1 VINLSYTLIITEKP
15 TAAKTV
21 AKALADGEVK
31 EFEKDGSRW
40 YEIKKDGKPVK
51 VAPAAGHLFMLKQKS
66 RGWNYPVFDV
76 EWVPSFNFK
85 ASKFSEKFFRNL
97 EMLAKDAGD
106 FIIATDYDDEG
117 EVIGANILRFICK
130 REDAPRMKFSTM
142 TKEELTESYKNMD
155 KHLNKTLAEAG
166 FTRHMMDW
174 YFGINLTRALT
185 NSIKAAGK
193 RFRILST
200 GRVQGPTLH
209 MLASHEKEIKA
220 FKPDPFWIIEADV
233 KIGKNYM
240 KAEYEKDKVWD
251 KKEADGVF
259 GKSKNCKE
267 ASVKDISKK
276 VMTQAPPKPYNTTSM
291 LGDIYRYFGYPPQQ
305 GMQIAESLYQAGY
318 ISYPRTSSEKLPK
331 DIDYKKILSN
341 IAKIPKYEKL
351 ATSLLTKKELV
362 PNEGA
367 KTDAAHPA
375 IYPTTQLP
383 KKLGDKQQ
391 KVYDL
396 LVHRFMAVFGEPAK
410 RESQKISLDL
420 NGNTF
425 YVTGKKTVEA
435 GWTALY
441 GRYSAR
447 DEIILPEMKV
457 GEKIKVDKVELQA
470 KETQPPARYSQGS
483 VLKEM
488 EDKGLGTKA
497 TRPGI
502 LQILYNRGYLIG
514 RSIEVTELGMNL
526 SNILE
531 KNVSDIVSEDLT
543 KHFEEECDKVESGKM
558 KKEEVLKEAE
568 KTITDICE
576 KFKAREIK
584 IGKELTES
592 VIASQDKQSILGTCP
607 KCGGTLKVMKMWNT
621 GSRFVG
627 CTGYKKGCRF
637 GSPLPREGTIVSTGN
652 VCQECKTPIIQVY
665 RQGAKPFRMCLSLEC
680 PTKKDWL
687 DKSKLKINQK
697 NEEPAVEKA
706 ESPKDEKP
714 VKKSKK
720 TEPAP
725 APVVSEKT
733 QLKEELKEAK
743 EEVKELKKPKTKK
756 SKKQNK

>member
-1 VINLSYTLIITEKP
+1 MSYTLIITEKP

-21 AKALADGEVK
+21 AKALSDGEVK
-31 EFEKDGSRW
+31 EFEKDGARW
-40 YEIKKDGKPVK
+40 YEIKKDGKAVK

-66 RGWNYPVFDV
+66 KGWNYPVFDV

-85 ASKFSEKFFRNL
+85 ASKFSEKFFKNL
-97 EMLAKDAGD
+97 EMLAKDAED

-142 TKEELTESYKNMD
+142 TKEELAESYRNMD
-155 KHLNKTLAEAG
+155 KHLNKNLAESG

-185 NSIKAAGK
+185 NSIKSAGK

-209 MLASHEKEIKA
+209 MLASHEKIIKA
-220 FKPDPFWIIEADV
+220 FKPEPFWIIEADV
-233 KIGKNYM
+233 KIGKNTL
-240 KAEYEKDKVWD
+240 KAEHEKDKIWD
-251 KKEADGVF
+251 KKDAESAF
-259 GKSKNCKE
+259 GKCRNSKE
-267 ASVKDISKK
+267 AHVKDISKK
-276 VMTQAPPKPYNTTSM
+276 IMTQSPPKPYNTTSM
-291 LGDIYRYFGYPPQQ
+291 LGDIYRYFGYTPQQ

-331 DIDYKKILSN
+331 DIDYRKILSG
-341 IAKIPKYEKL
+341 IARMPKYEKL
-351 ATSLLTKKELV
+351 AGTLLSKKELV
-362 PNEGA
+362 PNEGS

-375 IYPTTQLP
+375 IYPTTQIP

-410 RESQKISLDL
+410 RESNKISLDI
-420 NGNTF
+420 NGQTF
-425 YVTGKKTVEA
+425 FITGKKTVEA
-435 GWTALY
+435 GWTSLY
-441 GRYSAR
+441 GKYSAR
-447 DEIILPEMKV
+447 DEVLLPEMKIGDKIRVEKV
-457 GEKIKVDKVELQA
+457 GMLS

-531 KNVSDIVSEDLT
+531 KNVTEIVSEDLT

-558 KKEEVLKEAE
+558 KKEDVLSEAE
-568 KTITDICE
+568 KTITEICG
-576 KFKAREIK
+576 KFKLKEAK

-652 VCQECKTPIIQVY
+652 VCQECKTPIVQVY

-680 PTKKDWL
+680 PTKKEWL
-687 DKSKLKINQK
+687 DKSKLRINQK
-697 NEEPAVEKA
+697 KEEKA
-706 ESPKDEKP
+706 GAAE
-714 VKKSKK
+714 KK
-720 TEPAP
+720 TPIEEIQKTPE
-725 APVVSEKT
+725 EKRV
-733 QLKEELKEAK
+733 LKEELKEAK
-743 EEVKELKKPKTKK
+743 EEVKELKKNKTKARTLAKKKTKK
-756 SKKQNK
+756 

>member
-1 VINLSYTLIITEKP
+1 MSYTLIITEKP

-21 AKALADGEVK
+21 AKALAEGEVK
-31 EFEKDGSRW
+31 EFEKDGSKW
-40 YEIKKDGKPVK
+40 YEIKKGGKTIK

-66 RGWNYPVFDV
+66 KGWNYPVFDV

-97 EMLAKDAGD
+97 EMLSKDASD

-130 REDAPRMKFSTM
+130 KEDAPRMKFSTM
-142 TKEELTESYKNMD
+142 TKEELTESFRNMD
-155 KHLNKTLAEAG
+155 KGLNKNLAEAG

-185 NSIKAAGK
+185 NSIKSAGK

-233 KIGKNYM
+233 KIGKTQL
-240 KAEYEKDKVWD
+240 KAEYEKDKIWD
-251 KKEADGVF
+251 KKIAENAY
-259 GKSKNCKE
+259 SKAKGAKE
-267 ASVKDISKK
+267 ASVKEITKK
-276 VMTQAPPKPYNTTSM
+276 IMTQSPPKPYNTTSM
-291 LGDIYRYFGYPPQQ
+291 LGDIYRYFGYTPQQ

-331 DIDYKKILSN
+331 DIDYRKILTGISR
-341 IAKIPKYEKL
+341 IPKYEKL
-351 ATSLLTKKELV
+351 ALLLLGKKELV

-375 IYPTTQLP
+375 IYPTTQVP
-383 KKLGDKQQ
+383 KKMGDKQQ

-396 LVHRFMAVFGEPAK
+396 IVHRFMAVFGEPAK
-410 RESQKISLDL
+410 RESQKISLDV
-420 NGNTF
+420 NGQVF
-425 YVTGKKTVEA
+425 FVTGKKTVEA

-447 DEIILPEMKV
+447 DEIILPDMKAGDMV
-457 GEKIKVDKVELQA
+457 KVDKVEMLS

-526 SNILE
+526 SGILE
-531 KNVSDIVSEDLT
+531 KNVAEIVSEDLT
-543 KHFEEECDKVESGKM
+543 KHFEEECEKVEGGKM
-558 KKEEVLKEAE
+558 TREQVLKDAE
-568 KTITDICE
+568 KAITEICS
-576 KFKAREIK
+576 KFQAKESK

-680 PTKKDWL
+680 PTKKEWL

-697 NEEPAVEKA
+697 KA
-706 ESPKDEKP
+706 EETPEKKQESPVKIEKPKDEKT
-714 VKKSKK
+714 VLREELSG
-720 TEPAP
+720 A
-725 APVVSEKT
+725 
-733 QLKEELKEAK
+733 KEELKEMKRAK
-743 EEVKELKKPKTKK
+743 KVKSAKRKKDRAR
-756 SKKQNK
+756 Q

>member
-1 VINLSYTLIITEKP
+1 MSYTLIITEKP

-21 AKALADGEVK
+21 AKALAEGEVK

-40 YEIKKDGKPVK
+40 YEIKKGGKTIK

-66 RGWNYPVFDV
+66 KGWNYPVFDV

-85 ASKFSEKFFRNL
+85 ASKFSEKFFKNL
-97 EMLAKDAGD
+97 EMLAKDASD

-130 REDAPRMKFSTM
+130 KEDAPRMKFSTM
-142 TKEELTESYKNMD
+142 TKEELTESFRNMD
-155 KHLNKTLAEAG
+155 RGLNKTLAEAG

-185 NSIKAAGK
+185 NSIKLAGK

-233 KIGKNYM
+233 RIGKTQL
-240 KAEYEKDKVWD
+240 KAEHEKDKIWEKKIADTAYAKAKVA
-251 KKEADGVF
+251 KEAVV
-259 GKSKNCKE
+259 KE
-267 ASVKDISKK
+267 ITKK
-276 VMTQAPPKPYNTTSM
+276 IMTQSPPKPYNTTSM
-291 LGDIYRYFGYPPQQ
+291 LGDIYRYFGYTPQQ

-331 DIDYKKILSN
+331 DIDYRKILAAISR
-341 IAKIPKYEKL
+341 IPKYEKL
-351 ATSLLTKKELV
+351 AISLLGKKELV

-375 IYPTTQLP
+375 IYPTTQAP
-383 KKLGDKQQ
+383 KKMGDKQQ

-396 LVHRFMAVFGEPAK
+396 IVHRFMAVFGEPAK
-410 RESQKISLDL
+410 RESNKISMDI
-420 NGNTF
+420 NGQIF
-425 YVTGKKTVEA
+425 FVTGKKTIEA
-435 GWTALY
+435 GWTSLY

-447 DEIILPEMKV
+447 DEIILPDMKP
-457 GEKIKVDKVELQA
+457 GDKIKVEKVDMLA
-470 KETQPPARYSQGS
+470 KDTQPPARYSQGS

-526 SNILE
+526 SDILE
-531 KNVSDIVSEDLT
+531 KNVSEIVSEDLT
-543 KHFEEECDKVESGKM
+543 KHFEGECEKVEGGKM
-558 KKEEVLKEAE
+558 TREQVLKDAE
-568 KTITDICE
+568 KAITDICS
-576 KFKAREIK
+576 KFRSKEAK

-680 PTKKDWL
+680 PTKKEWL

-697 NEEPAVEKA
+697 KEESA
-706 ESPKDEKP
+706 ENKEEGKEQPI
-714 VKKSKK
+714 
-720 TEPAP
+720 
-725 APVVSEKT
+725 APVSKTLTEKQRLT
-733 QLKEELKEAK
+733 DELKEAK
-743 EEVKELKKPKTKK
+743 KESNEMKKKKAGTGKKKK
-756 SKKQNK
+756 SK

>member
-1 VINLSYTLIITEKP
+1 MPYTLIITEKP

-21 AKALADGEVK
+21 AKALAESEVK
-31 EFEKDGSRW
+31 EFEKDGARW
-40 YEIKKDGKPVK
+40 YEIKKSGKTIK

-66 RGWNYPVFDV
+66 KGWDYPVFDV

-85 ASKFSEKFFRNL
+85 ASKFSEKFYRNL
-97 EMLAKDAGD
+97 ESLAKEADD

-117 EVIGANILRFICK
+117 EVIGANILRLLCK
-130 REDAPRMKFSTM
+130 RDDAPRMKFSTM
-142 TKEELTESYKNMD
+142 TKEELIHSYANMD
-155 KHLNKTLAEAG
+155 KGLNKKLAESG
-166 FTRHMMDW
+166 FARHMMDW

-185 NSIKAAGK
+185 NSIKSAGK

-209 MLASHEKEIKA
+209 MLSSHEKEIKA
-220 FKPDPFWIIEADV
+220 FKPEPFWIIESDIKV
-233 KIGKNYM
+233 GKSIL
-240 KAEYEKDKVWD
+240 KAEYEKDKVFD
-251 KKEADGVF
+251 KKEADGAF
-259 GKSKNCKE
+259 AKSKTAKE
-267 ASVKDISKK
+267 AVVKEITKK
-276 VMTQAPPKPYNTTSM
+276 IMSQAPPKPYNTTSM
-291 LGDIYRYFGYPPQQ
+291 LADIYRYFGYTPQQ

-331 DIDYKKILSN
+331 DIDYRKILSSIGKN
-341 IAKIPKYEKL
+341 PKYQKL
-351 ATSLLTKKELV
+351 TDFLLQKKELV
-362 PNEGA
+362 PNEGQ
-367 KTDAAHPA
+367 KTDPAHPA
-375 IYPTTQLP
+375 VYPTTQVP

-396 LVHRFMAVFGEPAK
+396 LVHRFMAVFGDPAK
-410 RESQKISLDL
+410 RESQKIMLDI
-420 NGNTF
+420 NGCTF
-425 YVTGKKTVEA
+425 FLSGKKTVEA

-441 GRYSAR
+441 GKYSSR
-447 DEIILPEMKV
+447 DENPLPELEQ
-457 GEKIKVDKVELQA
+457 GEKLKVEKVEQLA

-526 SNILE
+526 ANILE
-531 KNVSDIVSEDLT
+531 KNVPDIVSEELT
-543 KHFEEECDKVESGKM
+543 KHFDEECDSIEEGK
-558 KKEEVLKEAE
+558 KNKEEVLKEAE
-568 KTITDICE
+568 AKLREICE
-576 KFKAREIK
+576 KFKGKEMK

-637 GSPLPREGTIVSTGN
+637 GSPLPREGVIVATGN
-652 VCQECKTPIIQVY
+652 VCPECKTPIIQVY

-680 PTKKDWL
+680 PTKKEWL
-687 DKSKLKINQK
+687 DKSKLKVNQK
-697 NEEPAVEKA
+697 KEESK
-706 ESPKDEKP
+706 ESEKP
-714 VKKSKK
+714 ETAKTEVTEIKPAKK
-720 TEPAP
+720 TAKP
-725 APVVSEKT
+725 KT
-733 QLKEELKEAK
+733 E
-743 EEVKELKKPKTKK
+743 KKPKPIKSVKK
-756 SKKQNK
+756 KK

>member
-1 VINLSYTLIITEKP
+1 MPFTLIITEKP

-21 AKALADGEVK
+21 AKALAESEVK
-31 EFEKDGSRW
+31 EFERDGARW
-40 YEIKKDGKPVK
+40 YEIKKSGKTIK

-66 RGWNYPVFDV
+66 KGWDYPVFDV

-85 ASKFSEKFFRNL
+85 ASKFSEKFYRNL
-97 EMLAKDAGD
+97 ETLAKEADD

-117 EVIGANILRFICK
+117 EVIGANILRLLCK
-130 REDAPRMKFSTM
+130 RDDAPRMKFSTM
-142 TKEELTESYKNMD
+142 TKEELINSYSNMD
-155 KHLNKTLAEAG
+155 KGLNKKLAESG
-166 FTRHMMDW
+166 FARHMMDW

-185 NSIKAAGK
+185 NSIKSAGK

-220 FKPDPFWIIEADV
+220 FKPEPFWLIESDIKV
-233 KIGKNYM
+233 GKYVL
-240 KAEYEKDKVWD
+240 KAEYEKDKVFE
-251 KKEADGVF
+251 KKEADTAF
-259 GKSKNCKE
+259 AKCKTAKE
-267 ASVKDISKK
+267 AVVKEITKK
-276 VMTQAPPKPYNTTSM
+276 IMSQAPPKPYNTTSM
-291 LGDIYRYFGYPPQQ
+291 LADIYRYFGYTPQQ

-331 DIDYKKILSN
+331 DIDYRKILSSIGKN
-341 IAKIPKYEKL
+341 PKYQKL
-351 ATSLLTKKELV
+351 ADLLLQKKELV
-362 PNEGA
+362 PNEGP
-367 KTDAAHPA
+367 KIDQAHPA
-375 IYPTTQLP
+375 VYPTAQSP

-410 RESQKISLDL
+410 RESQKIMLDI
-420 NGNTF
+420 NGCIF
-425 YVTGKKTVEA
+425 FLSGKKTVEA

-441 GRYSAR
+441 GKYSAR
-447 DEIILPEMKV
+447 DENPLPEMEQ
-457 GEKIKVDKVELQA
+457 GEKLKVEKVEQLA

-526 SNILE
+526 ANILE
-531 KNVSDIVSEDLT
+531 KNVPDIVSEELT
-543 KHFEEECDKVESGKM
+543 KHFDEECDSIEEGK
-558 KKEEVLKEAE
+558 KNKEEVLKEAE
-568 KTITDICE
+568 SKLREICD
-576 KFKAREIK
+576 KFKGKEMK

-637 GSPLPREGTIVSTGN
+637 GSPLPREGVIVATGN

-680 PTKKDWL
+680 PTKKEWL
-687 DKSKLKINQK
+687 DKSKLKVNQK
-697 NEEPAVEKA
+697 KDDQKSGETGKKEELKVG
-706 ESPKDEKP
+706 S
-714 VKKSKK
+714 VKK
-720 TEPAP
+720 TEP
-725 APVVSEKT
+725 VKT
-733 QLKEELKEAK
+733 EIVEIKPIKKLT
-743 EEVKELKKPKTKK
+743 KPKSTKKAKAMK
-756 SKKQNK
+756 SKK